1 MKKRI
6 LILVLLVVG
15 MLGAHAQKLTVTGR
29 VMDNE
34 NLEVIGGNVSLKGAA
49 GVGTITDM
57 NGNYTIT
64 VNDAK
69 KDVLVFSY
77 IGMKTIEVPVRGR
90 SKIDVTLE
98 ADNQLL
104 EEVVVVGYATVKRKD
119 LTGSVASIKSE
130 DLMKVPTS
138 DARHWPDAWR
148 VCRLY
153 RPTVSRVQRLP
164 FVCVAVS
171 PLLRA
176 MSLFM

>member
-64 VNDAK
+64 VKDAK
-69 KDVLVFSY
+69 KDALV
-77 IGMKTIEVPVRGR
+77 
-90 SKIDVTLE
+90 
-98 ADNQLL
+98 
-104 EEVVVVGYATVKRKD
+104 
-119 LTGSVASIKSE
+119 
-130 DLMKVPTS
+130 
-138 DARHWPDAWR
+138 
-148 VCRLY
+148 
-153 RPTVSRVQRLP
+153 VS
-164 FVCVAVS
+164 
-171 PLLRA
+171 
-176 MSLFM
+176 

>member
-1 MKKRI
+1 MRN
-6 LILVLLVVG
+6 LILALLLVVG
-15 MLGAHAQKLTVTGR
+15 ITGLRAQSLTVTGR

-77 IGMKTIEVPVRGR
+77 IGMKTIEVPVKGR

-104 EEVVVVGYATVKRKD
+104 EEVVVVA
-119 LTGSVASIKSE
+119 
-130 DLMKVPTS
+130 M
-138 DARHWPDAWR
+138 
-148 VCRLY
+148 
-153 RPTVSRVQRLP
+153 
-164 FVCVAVS
+164 
-171 PLLRA
+171 LL
-176 MSLFM
+176 